1 VLGTLAP
8 GRFLVML
15 NRGDDWSCAYV
26 IQKGGR
32 KRLEQQ
38 GLPVLR
44 ESLVALAPFL
54 RDRSSC

>member
-1 VLGTLAP
+1 
-8 GRFLVML
+8 ML

-26 IQKGGR
+26 IEKGGWE
-32 KRLEQQ
+32 RLEQQ
-38 GLPVLR
+38 GLPALR